1 MRPLIC
7 EIRLQNLRDNY
18 LTLKQAHGGKLL
30 AVVKANA
37 YGHGAVRCALALHDI
52 ADGFAVACLEE
63 AVELRENG
71 VTKPIVLLEGVFD
84 AQEYDLVEQFD
95 LWAVVHNQVQLED
108 LLARDWAKPA
118 TVWLKMDSGMHRAG
132 FFPHNFAAAY
142 QALAQ
147 SPKVGKIVKMSHF
160 ACADEAERGMTEMQ
174 LETFDLACE
183 NLAGETSLANSAA
196 MLAFADARR
205 DWGRAGIALYG
216 VSPFAADVSG
226 SLKTSSASFCE
237 ATVNLKPV
245 MRLKTQVFAERVLQP
260 HEPIGY
266 GATFYTKRSTRVGVA
281 ACGYADGYPRLASSE
296 TPIAVN
302 GVRSRV
308 IGRVSMD
315 MLTLDL
321 QDSHAGMGSEV
332 ELFGDVVNV
341 NEVATAAG
349 TIAYEVLCN
358 IKRAKRV
365 YLD

>member
-7 EIRLQNLRDNY
+7 EIRLQHLRDNY
-18 LTLKQAHGGKLL
+18 LALKQAHGGKLL

-63 AVELRENG
+63 AIELRENG
-71 VTKPIVLLEGVFD
+71 VTKPIVLLEGVFE
-84 AQEYDLVEQFD
+84 AQEYDWVEQWD
-95 LWAVVHNQVQLED
+95 LWTVVHNQAQLED
-108 LLARDWAKPA
+108 LLAREWVKPA
-118 TVWLKMDSGMHRAG
+118 TVWLKMDSGMHRVG

-160 ACADEAERGMTEMQ
+160 ASADEAERGMTEMQ

-196 MLAFADARR
+196 MLAYADARR

-216 VSPFAADVSG
+216 VSPFVEKVSG
-226 SLKTSSASFCE
+226 SLK
-237 ATVNLKPV
+237 VDLKPV

-281 ACGYADGYPRLASSE
+281 ACGYADGYPRLASNE

-302 GVRSRV
+302 GVRTRV

-321 QDSHAGMGSEV
+321 QDSRAGIGSEV

-341 NEVATAAG
+341 NEVAAAAG